1 MSATYVARPRPPNGA
16 RMLGVTLAWGGC
28 FIAIRWGLRDAPILW
43 FATLRALLAGGALLV
58 LGAIQHRP
66 HPRTPR
72 SWLLLGLL
80 GLVNVTIAFAAMFA
94 GVAGLATGTASVLAN
109 AQPLLILLPAWWLYG
124 ERPTRAT
131 TVALVVGF
139 AGLVAVALPG
149 GGGSGAALALLAA
162 AAITGGTLLAR
173 RLGDLDVLVA
183 SGWHFVLGGVGL
195 AAWAWLA
202 EGPPAIAW
210 TPRFVAALLFLSLVG
225 TAAAFVAWFT
235 ETQHCRLD
243 QLTAWT
249 FLVPVAGIL
258 LGAALLHEHP
268 TGWTLSGLS
277 VVLLALC
284 IAVRPERALNPYR
297 PLPRGA
303 LQPRCA
309 RAGPR
314 PPPRAHV
321 TGGHEHAG

>member
-1 MSATYVARPRPPNGA
+1 
-16 RMLGVTLAWGGC
+16 MLWVTLAWGSC
-28 FIAIRWGLRDAPILW
+28 FIAIRWGLQDAPIIW
-43 FATLRALLAGGALLV
+43 FATLRALIAGGALLV
-58 LGAIQHRP
+58 LGAVQRRP
-66 HPRTPR
+66 QPRTSR

-80 GLVNVTIAFAAMFA
+80 GLVNVTVAFAAMFA

-139 AGLVAVALPG
+139 AGLVAVAVPG
-149 GGGSGAALALLAA
+149 GGGSGAGLALLAA

-173 RLGDLDVLVA
+173 LLGDLDVLVA

-195 AAWAWLA
+195 AGWAWVV
-202 EGPPAIAW
+202 EGPPEIGW

-235 ETQHCRLD
+235 ETQHCRFD

-249 FLVPVAGIL
+249 FLVPVVGIV
-258 LGAALLHEHP
+258 LGATVLHEHP
-268 TGWTLSGLS
+268 TGWTLLGLS
-277 VVLLALC
+277 VVLLALW
-284 IAVRPERALNPYR
+284 IAVRPARALNR
-297 PLPRGA
+297 VAALPEKETVR
-303 LQPRCA
+303 
-309 RAGPR
+309 
-314 PPPRAHV
+314 
-321 TGGHEHAG
+321 